1 MGVPVNDFFIRV
13 VGNANNLGMTY
24 PAPPK
29 PRGIKGIFSRK
40 QQDKFVGIPEIVDQ
54 INQDIAE
61 ADLGNVTFHY
71 GRGTVG
77 SEGMN
82 PMMFLGTPEPAKL
95 EVKGSE
101 AIANTV
107 AFVSTTEDYRNI
119 GIDRS
124 ELRYAHR
131 TNVTYGDRKNKLEAF
146 FNAQNQNADLTD
158 VTGINA
164 FTPEAISDSRSFGTV
179 LHEFT
184 HSAND
189 LASFEGGTK
198 VADSWNYDG
207 IFNHLLDSD
216 VKPIE
221 DWMPGFQAELNSAY
235 VGHGVEEARAE
246 LGRLSFL
253 GHPSENVSKKIEL
266 DYISYIG
273 RVSGENPNLEA
284 SGNGYRVGYSSQYEP
299 KIRNYTPQAFKDSNG
314 LVMDETEKWIQASL
328 REAEMNAHAAGVM
341 TILHNSEHIPG
352 FQQQRELM
360 MQLFEEQ
367 QKNNPQYGRIV
378 ENLRQ
383 TVFAPGEE
391 PAFRVDIP
399 GAKWLDQTAEAVP
412 DATLAAVTPAE
423 ATIEELSPG
432 VTKAGG
438 VYTFTGDVLGGK
450 TAVGSS
456 VSEVVDDVIGSGSTL
471 GTATSTAAEVATTS
485 GAVSTTTSAGASVL
499 GAVGGGAG
507 ASVTSTASTAATTTA
522 AATTAAGAGPSSVT
536 RVAAGSG
543 KNVSE
548 ELVKGFKN
556 VDNIRMAG
564 VAAILGVGAL
574 AYSSSRRRN

>member
-13 VGNANNLGMTY
+13 VGNANNLSATY

-82 PMMFLGTPEPAKL
+82 TVMFLGSPEPAKL

-101 AIANTV
+101 ALASTV
-107 AFVSTTEDYRNI
+107 AFVSTTEDYGNAAI
-119 GIDRS
+119 GQGKL
-124 ELRYAHR
+124 EYAHR
-131 TNVTYGDRKNKLEAF
+131 TDVTYGDRKNKLEAF

-158 VTGINA
+158 VTGINV
-164 FTPEAISDSRSFGTV
+164 FTPEAIADDRGFGTV

-189 LASFEGGTK
+189 LASFEGGAK
-198 VADSWNYDG
+198 VTDEFTN
-207 IFNHLLDSD
+207 FNGALNNLLDSD
-216 VKPIE
+216 LKPIE
-221 DWMPGFQAELNSAY
+221 DWMPGFQAELNSTY
-235 VGHGVEEARAE
+235 INHGVEEARAE

-253 GHPSENVSKKIEL
+253 GHPSENISKKIDP

-273 RVSGENPNLEA
+273 RVSGEDAGLHA
-284 SGNGYRVGYSSQYEP
+284 SGAQYRVGYSGYHERI
-299 KIRNYTPQAFKDSNG
+299 IRNNTPQAFKDSNG

-352 FQQQRELM
+352 FEQQRELM
-360 MQLFEEQ
+360 MQLFEEE

-391 PAFRVDIP
+391 PAFRVNIP
-399 GAKWLDQTAEAVP
+399 GAKWLDQTA
-412 DATLAAVTPAE
+412 D
-423 ATIEELSPG
+423 
-432 VTKAGG
+432 
-438 VYTFTGDVLGGK
+438 
-450 TAVGSS
+450 VGSN
-456 VSEVVDDVIGSGSTL
+456 VSEVVDDAIGSGSAL
-471 GTATSTAAEVATTS
+471 STATSTAAEVATTS